1 LELLSTSKAERYLR
15 RRRKSRVSNHSL
27 QKYKRRKSLSKEY
40 NHRGYPPHQGRRKL
54 KREGALTQMEINRGT
69 HKKLLSLRYLK
80 NHNK

>member
-1 LELLSTSKAERYLR
+1 LELLSISKAERYLR

-27 QKYKRRKSLSKEY
+27 QKYQKRKSLSKEY
-40 NHRGYPPHQGRRKL
+40 NHRGYPQHQERRKL
-54 KREGALTQMEINRGT
+54 KKEGALTQILSLRGT